1 MMALSDR
8 YRRVNDLANHAPTGE
23 SPARFTIDE
32 FFALAGAARD
42 VGAGKLELVEGVI
55 VRMSPAQSP
64 HMYYK
69 REVSFALHDIYR
81 EPGTRVVQTELSLQ
95 LGAATLREADIGVL
109 DRFGPTGVLPDP
121 STVLLLVEIAHSSLE
136 QDLNAKRLDYA
147 RAKIP
152 HYWAID
158 VNKRR
163 IHVMS
168 VPLDGDYAER
178 RPVAFGDP
186 LPVPETDRTIVID

>member
-1 MMALSDR
+1 MMALADR
-8 YRRVNDLANHAPTGE
+8 YRRVNDLANRAPTGE

-32 FFALAGAARD
+32 FFALAGAARG
-42 VGAGKLELVEGVI
+42 VGAGKLELVEGAI

-64 HMYYK
+64 DMYYK

-81 EPGTRVVQTELSLQ
+81 ESRARVVQTELSLQ

-109 DRFGPTGVLPDP
+109 DRFGPIGRLPDP
-121 STVLLLVEIAHSSLE
+121 ATVLLLVEIAHSSVDK
-136 QDLNAKRLDYA
+136 DLNAKRLDYA
-147 RAKIP
+147 RADIP
-152 HYWAID
+152 HYWVVDID
-158 VNKRR
+158 NRL

-168 VPLDGDYAER
+168 IPLDGDYAER
-178 RPVAFGDP
+178 RPVAFGEP